1 LEAGGGLSVR
11 LMSSLEVAADAFR
24 SVARLKRGRFPASE
38 TLNCSAGF
46 ASSTS
51 KNSRATTHHDNTARS
66 GGGAA
71 RRIGM
76 FSLAS

>member
-1 LEAGGGLSVR
+1 
-11 LMSSLEVAADAFR
+11 MSSLEVAADAFR

-51 KNSRATTHHDNTARS
+51 KNSRATTHHDNTA
-66 GGGAA
+66 
-71 RRIGM
+71 
-76 FSLAS
+76 